1 MNTPLINKIIE
12 WLLYKLPTY
21 GAYIC
26 SNELLRLTIGYIM
39 KKIRFKG
46 KYMINISK
54 NSFSDTTIIILK
66 SFKLGNHI
74 VWIVSNE
81 AHFMGY
87 LKGKKYWQEVI
98 LADLTDWLKNCQ
110 NMPVIIPTKICFFF
124 RSAKIHSCQ
133 IDPFEVLSS
142 TNQFKYF
149 VFFFLWDHLFE
160 NWLLLASAK
169 INYC

>member
-1 MNTPLINKIIE
+1 MSSNHLTPSLIIKRKQFWWPSPSPYLITKYVNTPLINKVIE

-39 KKIRFKG
+39 KKIRFIG

-74 VWIVSNE
+74 LWIESNE

-87 LKGKKYWQEVI
+87 LQGKKYWQEVI
-98 LADLTDWLKNCQ
+98 LAHLTDWLKNCH
-110 NMPVIIPTKICFFF
+110 NMPVIIPTKICFFSDPPKF
-124 RSAKIHSCQ
+124 IPAK
-133 IDPFEVLSS
+133 
-142 TNQFKYF
+142 
-149 VFFFLWDHLFE
+149 
-160 NWLLLASAK
+160 
-169 INYC
+169 